1 MYYSKLT
8 FNLEKVIG
16 RQNWFIPCDPLTYPR
31 FFFQKV
37 TVLLERKSIKKSN
50 VNLVKEEKEKYE
62 NKRESYNRIFFYL
75 HISTVIHFLVPY
87 LISKCIPLELP

>member
-1 MYYSKLT
+1 MFPYAYSKLT

-37 TVLLERKSIKKSN
+37 TVLLERKSIKKIKCK
-50 VNLVKEEKEKYE
+50 LVKEEKEKYK
-62 NKRESYNRIFFYL
+62 NKKEGY
-75 HISTVIHFLVPY
+75 V
-87 LISKCIPLELP
+87 